1 MWYTVGQAGAAPA
14 AISIMKEPAMLT
26 RLLLALL
33 ALAVAV
39 FGFTVAGCRGA
50 MYGPPEGYTNT
61 EPSQVSSDTNTQKL

>member
-1 MWYTVGQAGAAPA
+1 
-14 AISIMKEPAMLT
+14 MKEPAMLT